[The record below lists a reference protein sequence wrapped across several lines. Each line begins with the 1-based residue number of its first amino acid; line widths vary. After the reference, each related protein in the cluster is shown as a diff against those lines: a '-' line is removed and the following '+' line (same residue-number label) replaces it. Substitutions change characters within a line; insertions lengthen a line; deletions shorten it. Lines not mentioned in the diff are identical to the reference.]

1 MTLSRALAALGLLTM
16 AACTP
21 ASTETAGVT
30 SAPVVLFPDDPGRR
44 GLGELHYAGGL
55 VLSGGGER
63 FGGWSAMEVSDD
75 GSRLLAISDRGA
87 WMTAGLDYDRSG
99 DLAGLSNVVIAP
111 MLDEDGAPLAGER
124 ADAEGLAHLGG
135 GRYAVSFERDHRIA
149 VYDIGPDW
157 SGVETAAP
165 QPFPAPPGADRLR
178 ANAGAEALARVD
190 RALWAGIEDP
200 IVDGQ
205 PNTVWRYD
213 LDQLDTPPRSAN
225 LTLTPGFGLT
235 GLAADRAGGLVVIE
249 RFWARDVGNR
259 IRIGQAPG
267 AQLGQSGAA
276 LAPRLIAAF
285 EPNMTVD
292 NFEAVALA
300 QVDGERRLY
309 LLSDDNFNA
318 AQRTLLLSF
327 AWPED

>member
-1 MTLSRALAALGLLTM
+1 MTLPRALAALSLLTM

-21 ASTETAGVT
+21 APSERAEVT
-30 SAPVVLFPDDPGRR
+30 SEPVALFPDDPGRR

-55 VLSGGGER
+55 DLSGGGRR

-75 GSRLLAISDRGA
+75 GSRLLAVSDSGA
-87 WMTAGLDYDRSG
+87 WMTAGLEYDRGG
-99 DLAGLSNVVIAP
+99 DLAGLSGVVIAS
-111 MLDEDGAPLAGER
+111 MLDEAGAPLAGDR

-157 SGVETAAP
+157 SAIQTARP
-165 QPFPAPPGADRLR
+165 EPFPAPPGAERLR
-178 ANAGAEALARVD
+178 ANAGAEALVRLET
-190 RALWAGIEDP
+190 ALLVGIEDP

-213 LDQLDTPPRSAN
+213 LNRLDTPPQSAD
-225 LTLTPGFGLT
+225 LALTPGFGLT
-235 GLAADRAGGLVVIE
+235 GLTPDGGGGVIVLE

-259 IRIGQAPG
+259 IKIGRIPPG
-267 AQLGQSGAA
+267 ALDASGG
-276 LAPRLIAAF
+276 PITPEPVAAF
-285 EPNMTVD
+285 DPSMTVD
-292 NFEAVALA
+292 NFEAVALT
-300 QVDGERRLY
+300 QVNGDRRL
-309 LLSDDNFNA
+309 LVLSDDNFNN